1 MKALLDALKAIG
13 NARLAAMGAVAL
25 GLLALLAVM
34 ILRAGSSDQMA
45 LLYGDLDPREAGQ
58 IVDQLGHRH
67 VPYRIAGGGAQILI
81 PADQV
86 AENRMLLAKDGL
98 PSGGSIGY
106 ELFDRAD
113 GYLFS
118 TFQQKIS
125 ETRAMEGEL
134 SRTIR
139 AIRGIRGARVHLVL
153 PSREPFA
160 REQQEAEASV
170 MLTMVGAQRLDKEG
184 VQAILNLVAA
194 AVSGLRAHNIA
205 VIDARGDLLARAGE
219 PVSALTQAATADDI
233 RRATELRLARA
244 DEEMLEKTL
253 GPGRVRSEASER
265 MDFDKVNETKE
276 SFDPEAQVTRSTQT
290 VNSTSK
296 TTEASQTVTAQ
307 NNLPNADLGNQNNG
321 SQEGRQEE
329 TTNYEIGKTVR
340 TLIREQPRVDRISL
354 GVMVDGTD
362 QPGADGKPVWQPR
375 AAEDLDRITALVKS
389 AIGFDEKRG
398 DQVNVVSMR
407 FVADEIAVP
416 ESSGL
421 LGMHLEK
428 PDFMHLAQT
437 ALFGVIGL
445 LALLLVL
452 RPMVARLTALG
463 HPGFALADGT
473 GSAALSHGGGYEG
486 GIPVVGAPSGLPA
499 LPPPGPL
506 TNALT
511 AASRSAAQASATQL
525 EDEAMISLSQIEGQM
540 RASSLRKLSEIVGK
554 HPDETLTIMRG
565 WMAQENG

>member
-1 MKALLDALKAIG
+1 MKALLDGLRALG
-13 NARLAAMGAVAL
+13 PARLAAMGAVAL
-25 GLLALLAVM
+25 GLLALFSFM
-34 ILRAGSSDQMA
+34 MMRAGSGDQMA
-45 LLYGDLDPREAGQ
+45 LLYGDLDPRDATQ
-58 IVDQLGHRH
+58 IVEDLNRRH
-67 VPYRIAGGGAQILI
+67 VPYRLGAGGGQIMI

-86 AENRMLLAKDGL
+86 PESRMLLAKDGL

-106 ELFDRAD
+106 ELFDRGD

-118 TFQQKIS
+118 AFQQKIS

-134 SRTIR
+134 ARTIR
-139 AIRGIRGARVHLVL
+139 AIRGIRAARVHLVL

-160 REQQEAEASV
+160 REQQEAQASV
-170 MLTMVGAQRLDKEG
+170 LLTMAGAQRLDKEG

-194 AVSGLRAHNIA
+194 AVPGLRPHNIA
-205 VIDARGDLLARAGE
+205 VVDARGDLLARAGE
-219 PVSALTQAATADDI
+219 PVTQLTQATTADEI
-233 RRATELRLARA
+233 RRTTEMRLARA
-244 DEEMLEKTL
+244 VEDMLEKTL
-253 GPGRVRSEASER
+253 GPGRVRAEASVR
-265 MDFDKVNETKE
+265 MDFDKVNETRE
-276 SFDPEAQVTRSTQT
+276 TFDPDKQVTRSTQT

-296 TTEASQTVTAQ
+296 TTEANQTVTAQ
-307 NNLPNADLGNQNNG
+307 NNLPNADAGGTNAG
-321 SQEGRQEE
+321 SQDGRQEE
-329 TTNYEIGKTVR
+329 TTNYEIDKTIR
-340 TLIREQPRVDRISL
+340 TLIHEQPKIDRISL

-362 QPGADGKPVWQPR
+362 VPGPDGKPVWQPR
-375 AAEDLDRITALVKS
+375 PAEELDRLTALVKS

-407 FVADEIAVP
+407 FVPDEVP
-416 ESSGL
+416 PAESAGL

-452 RPMVARLTALG
+452 RPMVTRLTALAPAG
-463 HPGFALADGT
+463 LALTDGSGGAAVAAGGGFP
-473 GSAALSHGGGYEG
+473 GGGYAG
-486 GIPVVGAPSGLPA
+486 GGFPAVGAPTGMAA

-506 TNALT
+506 ASALT
-511 AASRSAAQASATQL
+511 AAQL
-525 EDEAMISLSQIEGQM
+525 EDEAMISLNQIEGQM
-540 RASSLRKLSEIVGK
+540 RASSLRKLTDIVGK